1 MATNEKVIKILEAY
15 ASTLAK
21 VSLFAGIERTDLTT
35 MLSCLEPKLSIYQKS
50 DFIAIAGE
58 KFESIGILLE
68 GEAVVI
74 KENAAGNRVV
84 MDILKPGDIFGEV
97 VVFVEDPVWPGSVVA
112 QEASKILFIP
122 RQKII
127 GQCHKMCSRHRE
139 IIRNMLKILSEKAVL
154 LNKKVEY
161 LTIKSMRG
169 KIAAYLL
176 EQYRKNG
183 KTTFELPLNRNEMAD
198 FLNVSRPSMSRE
210 MSRMKD
216 EGIFDF
222 HLTTFRIKNPEALK
236 RMVEQ

>member
-1 MATNEKVIKILEAY
+1 MLKSY

-21 VSLFAGIERTDLTT
+21 VSLFAGIESADLTT
-35 MLSCLEPKLSIYQKS
+35 MLGCLEPKLSNYQKN
-50 DFIAIAGE
+50 DFITIAGE
-58 KFESIGILLE
+58 KFESIGIMLE

-84 MDILKPGDIFGEV
+84 MDLLKPGGIFGEV
-97 VVFVEDPVWPGSVVA
+97 AVFAENSVWPGSVVA
-112 QEASKILFIP
+112 QEASKALFIP

-127 GQCHKMCSRHRE
+127 SQCHKMCPMHQT
-139 IIRNMLKILSEKAVL
+139 IIQNMLIIVSEKAVM

-176 EQYRKNG
+176 EQYQKSG
-183 KTTFELPLNRNEMAD
+183 KALFELPMNRHEMAD

-210 MSRMKD
+210 MGRMKE
-216 EGIFDF
+216 EGIIDF
-222 HLTTFRIKNPEALK
+222 HLASVRISNPEALK
-236 RMVEQ
+236 RMVE

>member
-1 MATNEKVIKILEAY
+1 MFESY

-21 VSLFAGIERTDLTT
+21 VSLFEGIEPSELMM
-35 MLSCLEPKLSIYQKS
+35 MLGCLEPKLSSYQKNA
-50 DFIAIAGE
+50 FITIAGD
-58 KFESIGILLE
+58 KFEFVGIMLE

-84 MDILKPGDIFGEV
+84 MDLLKPGDIFGEV
-97 VVFVEDPVWPGSVVA
+97 AVFTEEPVWPGSIVA
-112 QEASKILFIP
+112 QETSKALFIP

-127 GQCHKMCSRHRE
+127 GQCQRMCPWHRE
-139 IIRNMLKILSEKAVL
+139 IIQNLLKIVSEKAML

-176 EQYRKNG
+176 EQYRRTG
-183 KTTFELPLNRNEMAD
+183 QTTFLLPLNRNEMAD

-210 MSRMKD
+210 MRWMKE
-216 EGIFDF
+216 EGLIDF
-222 HLTTFRIKNPEALK
+222 HLSSIRIREIEALK
-236 RMVEQ
+236 GMVEQ

>member
-1 MATNEKVIKILEAY
+1 MATNEKVIEILETY
-15 ASTLAK
+15 ASILDK
-21 VSLFAGIERTDLTT
+21 VSLFEGIERTDLMT
-35 MLSCLEPKLSIYQKS
+35 MLSCLEPKLSLFQKN
-50 DFIAIAGE
+50 DFVAIAGE

-68 GEAVVI
+68 GEAVII
-74 KENAAGNRVV
+74 KENAAGSRVV
-84 MDILKPGDIFGEV
+84 MDILQPGNIFGEA

-112 QEASKILFIP
+112 QEACKILFIP

-127 GQCHKMCSRHRE
+127 GQCHKMCSWHRE
-139 IIRNMLKILSEKAVL
+139 IIRNMLKILSEKAML

-183 KTTFELPLNRNEMAD
+183 KATFELPLNRNEMAD

-210 MSRMKD
+210 MSRMKN

-222 HLTTFRIKNPEALK
+222 HLSTFRIKDLEALK
-236 RMVEQ
+236 RMVE